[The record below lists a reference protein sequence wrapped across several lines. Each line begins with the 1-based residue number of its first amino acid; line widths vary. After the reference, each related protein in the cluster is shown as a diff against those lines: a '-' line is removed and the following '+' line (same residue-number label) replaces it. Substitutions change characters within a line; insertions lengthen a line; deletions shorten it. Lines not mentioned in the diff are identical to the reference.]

1 VSTTGASSGGVT
13 IVRLAEDAPRIEA
26 APGVV
31 VRHLVGQDLMVRVV
45 DLAPGSS
52 VSIEEPEQ
60 EHAVIVRSGT
70 VRIGRGGREWEVS
83 EDCVAMVRRGLGFSL
98 TGGGDTAAQC
108 ELVSTP
114 PDVALVRDLLHLE
127 HADHGFD

>member
-1 VSTTGASSGGVT
+1 VTADASSGAVS

-26 APGVV
+26 AAGVDI
-31 VRHLVGQDLMVRVV
+31 RHLVGADLMVRVI

-52 VSIEEPEQ
+52 VPIEEPDQ

-70 VRIGRGGREWEVS
+70 VRIGQGGREWEVG

-98 TGGGDTAAQC
+98 SCGGDTAAQC

-114 PDVALVRDLLHLE
+114 PDVALVRHLLHLE